1 MPVPKLLL
9 ISYQFP
15 PAGGVPVQ
23 RIMSLARYFPKY
35 GHEVHVLCCRNPGIP
50 TMDPGLLQRVPPQV
64 RVWRTWS
71 PEPPY
76 ALRKKIW
83 SLITR
88 PKSSPGTTGTAP
100 PTKPAAGRGAS
111 LGDLLR
117 RIFFPDPEVVW
128 APFALRTARKV
139 IRRYGI
145 EGVVVSAPPFSA
157 YQVGTRLKKEFP
169 HIKLIADCRDDWLGY
184 YVQEYDFYKSETL
197 RSRAAALERELVESS
212 SLVVCVTRTIAG
224 EMRARYPELPDAR
237 FAHVPNGYDPEA
249 FAGFRPR
256 PHGTAKIVVTY
267 TGTLHK
273 SSSAR
278 YYLDAL
284 DALPEEFRARFE
296 TRFIGRIPEEEA
308 QHLRNRKT
316 AIRQF
321 GFLPQA
327 EAFRW
332 IEETDYLL
340 VTMMHAGSM
349 TGKVFEYLATG
360 KPILAI
366 GPHGSEIERV
376 IQETG
381 AGWCAAPSEPDEVRA
396 MLQRAAEAGGS
407 AGAAFQPN
415 WEAIQRFDRSRIAGE
430 YSRLIQAAVS

>member
-1 MPVPKLLL
+1 MPAPKLLL

-23 RIMSLARYFPKY
+23 RILSLARYLPEY
-35 GHEVHVLCCRNPGIP
+35 GHEIHVLCCRNPGIP
-50 TMDPGLLQRVPPQV
+50 TMDPSLLQRVPPQV
-64 RVWRTWS
+64 KVWRTWS

-76 ALRKKIW
+76 ALRKKVW
-83 SLITR
+83 SLISR
-88 PKSSPGTTGTAP
+88 SESSSPAPVTTPKTAP
-100 PTKPAAGRGAS
+100 AARF
-111 LGDLLR
+111 LR

-128 APFALRTARKV
+128 VPFALRTARRV

-157 YQVGTRLKKEFP
+157 YRIGTRLKKEFP

-184 YVQEYDFYKSETL
+184 YMQEYDFYKSPSL
-197 RSRAAALERELVESS
+197 RRRAAALERDLVESAN
-212 SLVVCVTRTIAG
+212 LVVCVTRTIAG
-224 EMRARYPELPDAR
+224 ETRARYPELPDGR

-249 FAGFRPR
+249 FAGFHPR
-256 PHGTAKIVVTY
+256 PHGTSKIVVTY

-278 YYLDAL
+278 YYLDGL
-284 DALPEEFRARFE
+284 DALPEDLRARFE

-308 QHLRNRKT
+308 RYLRDRKT

-327 EAFRW
+327 EALRW
-332 IEETDYLL
+332 LEETDYLL

-360 KPILAI
+360 KPILAF

-381 AGWCAAPSEPDEVRA
+381 AGWCAAPTEPEEVRA
-396 MLQRAAEAGGS
+396 MLQRAAGG
-407 AGAAFQPN
+407 AVCRPDA
-415 WEAIQRFDRSRIAGE
+415 EAIRRFDRSRLAGE
-430 YSRLIQAAVS
+430 YSRLIQA